1 MNTQQL
7 IPGDLPPARL
17 SAEHREAR
25 RLAQLGLAVG
35 PLNGKRPVGSL
46 APHGVYDFTTRLEL
60 IDSWWT
66 SFTGPVP
73 GVGARPPKGFIV
85 IDVDSRHGGLT
96 SWDEINGDH
105 PLPKTIQTKTGGGG
119 YHYWYRL
126 PYEAEL
132 RGQLAH
138 GIDIR
143 HDRNYLVM
151 PGSRHPETG
160 EKYEYLSWVDLRNV
174 PMLPTHL
181 RRLVFKPVRPA
192 RPVIPLRLRIPSGS
206 GAEQL
211 VSMVREASPGMRNK
225 TLNTAAFLAA
235 KKGFNVFDDLACAAE
250 SAGLDLAEIDATINS
265 GKTAGEKEAKR

>member
-73 GVGARPPKGFIV
+73 GVGARPSKDFIV

-132 RGQLAH
+132 RGQLAP

-143 HDRNYLVM
+143 HSRHYLVM

-160 EKYEYLSWVDLRNV
+160 ERYEYLSWVDLREV

-181 RRLVFKPVRPA
+181 RRHVFEPVRPA
-192 RPVIPLRLRIPSGS
+192 RPVIPRRLCFPPRSD
-206 GAEQL
+206 EKRL
-211 VSMVREASPGMRNK
+211 VSMVREASPGTRNQ

-235 KKGFNVFDDLACAAE
+235 KNGFDIFSDLACAAE